1 MSHPNP
7 FAQNVPATE
16 VPQQQ
21 PANASPNPFAQ
32 QQAAPAAPAAAPAN
46 PYVQQPVQ
54 TYAQQPVQTYAQQPV
69 QQAPQGTGNPFAGPT
84 PYSPP
89 AGVSHMQ
96 HVATTYA
103 QQQAPQQPA
112 QQAGPPAQFG
122 PATAP
127 PPPSPSGGKGAKLPD
142 MYGRLVIIF
151 PHSVQTVPRN
161 ASFVT
166 DEQRARGD
174 VNQQRM
180 TATIVVLDDGNGGMT
195 PLAFGGNP
203 HALGGRP
210 HDQSAP
216 LPYVRKGMWINQTK
230 VIEQVSEYLPGRAA
244 GGPNNS
250 PGAAVGRL
258 VKVGPQQND
267 AWYLTT
273 PTEAEVGLANTYLNL
288 VVQGQYPHPL
298 AP

>member
-16 VPQQQ
+16 QQAQ
-21 PANASPNPFAQ
+21 PAASATPNPYAQ
-32 QQAAPAAPAAAPAN
+32 QQTAPAAAPAAPAAN
-46 PYVQQPVQ
+46 PFAAQQHVQQPVQ
-54 TYAQQPVQTYAQQPV
+54 AYAQQPV
-69 QQAPQGTGNPFAGPT
+69 QQGYAQQQTYA
-84 PYSPP
+84 PP
-89 AGVSHMQ
+89 AQ
-96 HVATTYA
+96 NVAANPYA
-103 QQQAPQQPA
+103 QQQAPQAAAPQQQYA
-112 QQAGPPAQFG
+112 QAGPPAQFG

-161 ASFVT
+161 PGFIT

-180 TATIVVLDDGNGGMT
+180 TATIVVLDGGRVGDFT
-195 PLAFGGNP
+195 PLAYGGNP

-230 VIEQVSEYLPGRAA
+230 VIEQVSDYLPGRAMS
-244 GGPNNS
+244 GPNNA

-258 VKVGPQQND
+258 VKTGPEQN
-267 AWYLTT
+267 APWYLTT
-273 PTEAEVGLANTYLNL
+273 PTEEELGLANAYLNL
-288 VVQGQYPHPL
+288 VMQGQYPHPL